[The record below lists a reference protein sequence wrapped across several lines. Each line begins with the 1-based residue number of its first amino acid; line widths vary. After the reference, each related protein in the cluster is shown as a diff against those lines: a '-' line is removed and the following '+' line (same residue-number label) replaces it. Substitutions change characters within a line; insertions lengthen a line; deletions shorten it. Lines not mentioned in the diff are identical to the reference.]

1 MKIKYI
7 PLFVKHFSIL
17 EKMTT
22 EEKGDF
28 VEQEMDYVVNGTE
41 PRWKNEMQEIL
52 HSLVM
57 AELTDISDW
66 EQEKK
71 DKKKKY
77 DKDRYND
84 NKGKYEE

>member
-1 MKIKYI
+1 
-7 PLFVKHFSIL
+7 
-17 EKMTT
+17 MTT

-28 VEQEMDYVVNGTE
+28 LEQEMDYVVNGTE

-57 AELTDISDW
+57 AELTDISNW
-66 EQEKK
+66 EQDKK

-77 DKDRYND
+77 DHDRYLN
-84 NKGKYEE
+84 NKGKNEE

>member
-1 MKIKYI
+1 
-7 PLFVKHFSIL
+7 
-17 EKMTT
+17 MTT
-22 EEKGDF
+22 EEKGNF
-28 VEQEMDYVVNGTE
+28 VEQEMDYVVNGTD
-41 PRWKNEMQEIL
+41 PRWKTEMQEIL